1 MKIYNQNNYFIYQL
15 HTCVIQQFILYIE
28 RIQTRYLSEAD
39 GFNRIILEEF
49 EPPIV
54 LFEAPNLCLRI
65 PVDDVAI
72 LFS

>member
-1 MKIYNQNNYFIYQL
+1 MIYFIYQL
-15 HTCVIQQFILYIE
+15 HIVQQFILYIE
-28 RIQTRYLSEAD
+28 MIQTRYLSEAD
-39 GFNRIILEEF
+39 GFNRIILEEL

-54 LFEAPNLCLRI
+54 LLEAPNLCRRI